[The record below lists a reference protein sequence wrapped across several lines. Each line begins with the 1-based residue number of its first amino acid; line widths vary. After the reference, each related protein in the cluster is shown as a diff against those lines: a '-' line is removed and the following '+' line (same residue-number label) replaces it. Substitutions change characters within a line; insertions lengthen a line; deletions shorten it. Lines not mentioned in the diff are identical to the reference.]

1 MVDFDIDEIVKI
13 TNSDQS
19 RDLYRIQNKE
29 QDKQGHLPQGSKHLL
44 LIGLINR
51 GSYSLWQKESVH
63 VSCDHYMYVC
73 TS

>member
-51 GSYSLWQKESVH
+51 GSYS
-63 VSCDHYMYVC
+63 
-73 TS
+73 